1 LNVSHSLERPERL
14 IPAAS
19 TRCPQAHVAGV
30 LEHVVT
36 AMHKMLVELNRRQ
49 RSAQQA
55 GQRLLAHL
63 KRLGPQVVAIK
74 L

>member
-1 LNVSHSLERPERL
+1 VREHNVATVRE
-14 IPAAS
+14 
-19 TRCPQAHVAGV
+19 
-30 LEHVVT
+30 
-36 AMHKMLVELNRRQ
+36 MLVELNRRQ